1 MKPSTLRIDASSA
14 RGPARRAVAA
24 LSAVVLGG
32 FALAAHAQSTPAGLW
47 KTVDDETQRE
57 KSLVRIVEAGGVYSG
72 TLEKLLDPA
81 VPADAVCEK
90 CHDERKGKPLIGLP
104 LIRHLGHHEA
114 GSAVWSGGEILD
126 PKNGKTY
133 KLRLTLVDGGKQ
145 LEVRGYIGMPLI
157 GRTQTWTR
165 VE

>member
-1 MKPSTLRIDASSA
+1 MR
-14 RGPARRAVAA
+14 A
-24 LSAVVLGG
+24 LSTFV
-32 FALAAHAQSTPAGLW
+32 ALIVGALSFAAHAQSTPAGLW
-47 KTVDDETQRE
+47 KTVDDETRIE

-90 CHDERKGKPLIGLP
+90 CHDERKGKPLVGLT
-104 LIRHLGHHEA
+104 LIRHLAEHED
-114 GSAVWSGGEILD
+114 GSMVWRGGEILD

-133 KLRLTLVDGGKQ
+133 KLRLTLIDGGKQ